1 MAARRPPSA
10 LSRSIRPQV
19 FRCPRPGVGRE
30 HLLDGRDRLVAELL
44 HGRILN
50 RDPDRPDRM
59 ARACANWPEDKQ
71 LRNVTGNRNYNLQ
84 RIGLKRMSELALEQA
99 NVVVDEALSK
109 AEELG
114 TLMNVAVVDAGGNLK
129 AFGRM
134 DGAWLGSIDIAIKKA
149 KTARLFDM
157 NTGELGVLSQ
167 PGGPL
172 YNIEVSNGG
181 LITFPGGVPLRN
193 DSGNVIGAIG
203 VSGSTVDNDHAV
215 AEAGAKALS

>member
-1 MAARRPPSA
+1 
-10 LSRSIRPQV
+10 
-19 FRCPRPGVGRE
+19 
-30 HLLDGRDRLVAELL
+30 
-44 HGRILN
+44 
-50 RDPDRPDRM
+50 
-59 ARACANWPEDKQ
+59 
-71 LRNVTGNRNYNLQ
+71 
-84 RIGLKRMSELALEQA
+84 MSELSLEQA
-99 NVVVDEALSK
+99 NVVADEALSK